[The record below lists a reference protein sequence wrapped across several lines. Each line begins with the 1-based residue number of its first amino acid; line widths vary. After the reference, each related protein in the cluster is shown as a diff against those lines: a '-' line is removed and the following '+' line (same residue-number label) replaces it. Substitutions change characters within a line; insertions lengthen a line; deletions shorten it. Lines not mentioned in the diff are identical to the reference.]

1 VARPLTDSLKQ
12 APPSLHGE
20 RTFWGLAWEALDWL
34 EGNVDSG
41 MTTLETGAGASTMVF
56 AASGAAHHAVTPA
69 QDEERRIRDAC
80 AARGIDDSRVTFH
93 IGRSHEVLSALETP
107 ALDLVLLDG
116 AHGFPYPILDWWHL
130 APRLKVGGRMLLDDA
145 YLPAVAS
152 VVDYARAADAWEL
165 ERPVS
170 FRTACL
176 RKLRDEEPAS
186 EADAHAA
193 RGRMRFSYLPPGR
206 RLVASARTR
215 LFSTRAGIWVV
226 EKLRT
231 PR

>member
-1 VARPLTDSLKQ
+1 VARPLTESLKQ

-20 RTFWGLAWEALDWL
+20 QTFWGLAWEALDWL
-34 EGNVDSG
+34 EWNVEPG
-41 MTTLETGAGASTMVF
+41 MTTLETGAGASTIVF
-56 AASGAAHHAVTPA
+56 AASGAEHHAVTPA
-69 QDEERRIRDAC
+69 EDEERRIRAAC
-80 AARGIDDSRVTFH
+80 ASRGIDDSRVTFH
-93 IGRSHEVLSALETP
+93 IGRSHDVLPAMESTP
-107 ALDLVLLDG
+107 LDLVLLDG
-116 AHGFPYPILDWWHL
+116 AHGFPYPILDWWFL
-130 APRLKVGGRMLLDDA
+130 ASRVKVGGRMLLDDA

-152 VVDYARAADAWEL
+152 IVDYTRGADAWDL
-165 ERPVS
+165 EAPVS

-186 EADAHAA
+186 DADARAA

-206 RLVASARTR
+206 RFVASARTR